1 MRDQPPPSCVVV
13 GIDGSRSAVD
23 AALWAADEAVGR
35 DLPLRL
41 VYAIDA
47 AETVEDR
54 SRRLADA
61 ESAVRYAFTVVEATD
76 KPVKLEAEIVQGRPR
91 TVLVEASRS
100 AVMLC
105 LGAVG
110 ITHSRRDPIGSTAV
124 ATAASAHCPVAVV
137 RGHDPQSTAKGW
149 VVAEID
155 RPTTADTVLS
165 NALDEARLRG
175 TPLRV
180 VTVWQSGYTDI
191 HDNHAVADRSKLA
204 RAQLDRRLAKWRRK
218 YPDVDMHAVA
228 VHGNSLAYLT
238 RNADMIQLLVVGR
251 ERADGIRELVGPP
264 GFAALHHA
272 NCSVLICQ
280 PQNAL

>member
-47 AETVEDR
+47 GETVEDR

-110 ITHSRRDPIGSTAV
+110 ITHSRRDRV
-124 ATAASAHCPVAVV
+124 DR
-137 RGHDPQSTAKGW
+137 RGDS
-149 VVAEID
+149 
-155 RPTTADTVLS
+155 
-165 NALDEARLRG
+165 RLRALPG
-175 TPLRV
+175 GGGP
-180 VTVWQSGYTDI
+180 
-191 HDNHAVADRSKLA
+191 RS
-204 RAQLDRRLAKWRRK
+204 
-218 YPDVDMHAVA
+218 
-228 VHGNSLAYLT
+228 
-238 RNADMIQLLVVGR
+238 
-251 ERADGIRELVGPP
+251 
-264 GFAALHHA
+264 
-272 NCSVLICQ
+272 
-280 PQNAL
+280 